1 MKAKVKRQGSFS
13 HSVHIFFNS
22 LTNAEKIT
30 KLAGIY
36 LHIPFCKQ
44 ACTYCNFHF
53 TTSLR
58 YKDPLVE
65 ALVREAEQESPYLG
79 SETIRTVYF
88 GGGTPSLLDPGD
100 IHRLVRTIGKHYDL
114 APEAEITLEANPDDI
129 SAEKLQGWKAA
140 GINRLSLGVQSFFE
154 EELRW
159 MNRAHHARQAIDS
172 LDLAVSFFPNTSLD
186 LIYGSPLLTD
196 DMWKQNVERVTER
209 GIPHLSCYALTVEER
224 TPLSKS
230 IQRRK
235 TQAVDP
241 EKQARQFL
249 LLMDWL
255 KEKGYE
261 HYEVSNFALP
271 GHRSRHNSSYWQGQ
285 NYLGLGPSAHSYNGR
300 ERRWNI
306 ANNQLYIEGLEKG
319 TAIWESEVLSAKDR
333 LNETVMISLRTRE
346 GLDLNRIE
354 KEFSFQERT
363 RIEKRLERYVKGGW
377 IQMEKTRAALTDEGM
392 LRADGIAADLFV

>member
-1 MKAKVKRQGSFS
+1 M
-13 HSVHIFFNS
+13 
-22 LTNAEKIT
+22 
-30 KLAGIY
+30 AGIY

-100 IHRLVRTIGKHYDL
+100 IQRLVRTIGKHYDL

-159 MNRAHHARQAIDS
+159 MNRAHHAQQAIDS

-230 IQRRK
+230 IQHRK
-235 TQAVDP
+235 TEAVDP

-249 LLMDWL
+249 QLMDWL

-271 GHRSRHNSSYWQGQ
+271 GHRSGHNSSYWQGQ
-285 NYLGLGPSAHSYNGR
+285 KYLGLGPSAHSYNGR

-319 TAIWESEVLSAKDR
+319 TAIWESEVLSVKDR

-354 KEFSFQERT
+354 KEFSFEERT